1 METKHFL
8 NLYTDSVE
16 HNHGTYTA
24 LEIHGVQNNG
34 QEHWVDDDNPQFFSI
49 YARHADDTCLVCAD
63 ASAVWLNELRA
74 FARNLASKYN
84 WKYQDFTP
92 DKTYQTRL
100 SPILAGTRII
110 SIKGEM
116 STESG
121 DCIFI
126 APNAKGTISQVS
138 IDEDGLWY
146 LIAFPNGVVTFRR
159 PEELADSSRY
169 VVLRRVIARF
179 QPQAWVHDT
188 AMNIDGD
195 CDLDVTDRLLDLPL
209 KDILMLED
217 DDYPSDEL
225 VYGLTEHVGP
235 HYVEVKDSILEFFAV
250 EKLTDITEE
259 MLLEKRKLYATEA
272 SSSAMIETDAKTP
285 AHSLVLVNLSSGDVG
300 LVLDGKIVLTADPDF
315 DSVDQVNEAASNLAG
330 ILGIALNTTSINRP
344 EKEDWNWGDILPNLN
359 AVLMSE

>member
-1 METKHFL
+1 METKQFL
-8 NLYTDSVE
+8 DLYTDSVE

-34 QEHWVDDDNPQFFSI
+34 QEHWIDDDNPQFFSI
-49 YARHADDTCLVCAD
+49 YARHADGTCLVCAD

-74 FARNLASKYN
+74 FARHLASKYN
-84 WKYQDFTP
+84 WKYQDFTF
-92 DKTYQTRL
+92 DKAYQTRL

-116 STESG
+116 ATESG
-121 DCIFI
+121 ECVFI
-126 APNAKGTISQVS
+126 APKSRGVVSQVR
-138 IDEDGLWY
+138 IDADGLWY
-146 LIAFPNGVVTFRR
+146 LVAFPNGVITFCS
-159 PEELADSSRY
+159 PGELADSSRY

-179 QPQAWVHDT
+179 QPQSWMHDT
-188 AMNIDGD
+188 ALNIDGA

-259 MLLEKRKLYATEA
+259 MLLEKRELYATEA
-272 SSSAMIETDAKTP
+272 SSSATIETP
-285 AHSLVLVNLSSGDVG
+285 AHSLVLVDLSSGDVG

-344 EKEDWNWGDILPNLN
+344 EKEDWNWGDVLPSLN
-359 AVLMSE
+359 AALMIE